1 MDSVKHFAQQ
11 GYCVFDTAIGAC
23 GVAWSARGVTRI
35 QLPAVNRAATERL
48 LRTRAAGRAAETP
61 PPPIAELIASLRQY
75 FAGERVDFSTV
86 TIDLPADVEELHRRV
101 YDVARTVDWGHT
113 VTYGDIARGLGQP
126 DAREIGQALSRN
138 PVPIVVPCHRVV
150 GSGNK
155 LGGFSAPGGQATK
168 ERLLALEGVHVGD
181 DAPRLPG
188 L

>member
-1 MDSVKHFAQQ
+1 MDPAKHLAHP

-23 GVAWSARGVTRI
+23 GVAWSARGVTHI
-35 QLPAVNRAATERL
+35 QLPAANRAATERL
-48 LRTRAAGRAAETP
+48 LRMRAAGATAETP
-61 PPPIAELIASLRQY
+61 PSSVALLIASLRQY
-75 FAGERVDFSTV
+75 FAGERVDFSAV
-86 TIDLPADVEELHRRV
+86 TIDLSEDVDPFHRRV

-126 DAREIGQALSRN
+126 DAREVGQALSRN

-168 ERLLALEGVHVGD
+168 ERLLTLEGVHVGD